1 MSKKL
6 NFILYADDT
15 TLTSPLCSF
24 THGAENDVCNVSSRI
39 NSDLLKISDWLT
51 VNKLSLNVEKTKF
64 MIFHNYQRVIANE
77 DIPDLKI
84 NDKHI
89 KRVSCFNFLG
99 LTINE
104 FMNWSTHSSKIANK
118 ISRTLG
124 IMNRLKRYLPF
135 SAMKLMYDSLI
146 LSHLQF
152 GITCW
157 GFEWNRIFKLQKRAL
172 RIMTNS
178 KYNAYT
184 EPLFKELEML
194 KVSDIFDI
202 HLCLNILARYLHSIT
217 IYTKLKRVV
226 RTKPTCFLPEL
237 SMHIMFWGTVSQ
249 NCCRNILG
257 LLPKGPKPT
266 VLNRLSLC
274 LRHLFLDLTPM

>member
-1 MSKKL
+1 
-6 NFILYADDT
+6 
-15 TLTSPLCSF
+15 
-24 THGAENDVCNVSSRI
+24 
-39 NSDLLKISDWLT
+39 
-51 VNKLSLNVEKTKF
+51 
-64 MIFHNYQRVIANE
+64 
-77 DIPDLKI
+77 
-84 NDKHI
+84 
-89 KRVSCFNFLG
+89 
-99 LTINE
+99 
-104 FMNWSTHSSKIANK
+104 MNWSTHSAKIANK

-178 KYNAYT
+178 KYNAHT

-194 KVSDIFDI
+194 KVGDIFMFSVWNSGTNLWKN
-202 HLCLNILARYLHSIT
+202 LCLTILARYLHSIT
-217 IYTKLKRVV
+217 NYTKLKHAV
-226 RTKPTCFLPEL
+226 RTNSICFLPEL
-237 SMHIMFWGTVSQ
+237 SVLVMFWGTVSQ
-249 NCCRNILG
+249 NCCRNIQG

-274 LRHLFLDLTPM
+274 LRHIFLDLTPMNVLISIVIPANTMLGDFSQF

>member
-1 MSKKL
+1 MSNKL

-24 THGAENDVCNVSSRI
+24 THGAQNYVSHISTQI
-39 NSDLLKISDWLT
+39 NSELLKISDWLK
-51 VNKLSLNVEKTKF
+51 VNKLSFNVDKTKY

-77 DIPDLKI
+77 DIPDLQI
-84 NDKHI
+84 NDKI
-89 KRVSCFNFLG
+89 IERVSCFNFLG

-104 FMNWSTHSSKIANK
+104 FMNWSSHSAKITNR

-178 KYNAYT
+178 KYNAHT

-194 KVSDIFDI
+194 KVKNIFMFNVWNSGTNLWTS
-202 HLCLNILARYLHSIT
+202 HFLNILARCLHSIMN
-217 IYTKLKRVV
+217 YTKSKHVV
-226 RTKPTCFLPEL
+226 RTNSICFLPGL
-237 SMHIMFWGTVSQ
+237 SALAMFWDIISQ
-249 NCCRNILG
+249 TCCQNILG
-257 LLPKGPKPT
+257 P
-266 VLNRLSLC
+266 
-274 LRHLFLDLTPM
+274 